1 MPPMSKRIAAAVLWF
16 FALWYLG
23 AFIAFVLGVPDL
35 LGPVLGL
42 AGAALIAGDPLGVIW
57 TRTTSESVTAE
68 PPSPALGE
76 SLPTA

>member
-35 LGPVLGL
+35 LGPVLGV
-42 AGAALIAGDPLGVIW
+42 AGAALIAGDPLGAIW
-57 TRTTSESVTAE
+57 MRTGSGSVAAE
-68 PPSPALGE
+68 PPSKVLGE

>member
-1 MPPMSKRIAAAVLWF
+1 MRPMSKRIAAAVLWF

-42 AGAALIAGDPLGVIW
+42 AGAALIGGDPLGVIW
-57 TRTTSESVTAE
+57 TRTKAE
-68 PPSPALGE
+68 PARAEPLSPALGD